1 VTAVLPVLAAAIV
14 LAAASNVMLRV
25 GMRRLGDGGSGSRR
39 GSGSGPSP
47 QGFGRIAR
55 GFIPGH
61 GAGIGR
67 GSGIGSTLVH
77 ALRSGPVWAGS
88 LGYVAAM
95 GCWLVVLG
103 RAEIGLVYPVF
114 TGSVTFVVMLAS
126 TLLLGERLERR
137 RVIGAVLMVAGILVA
152 SWE

>member
-1 VTAVLPVLAAAIV
+1 
-14 LAAASNVMLRV
+14 
-25 GMRRLGDGGSGSRR
+25 
-39 GSGSGPSP
+39 
-47 QGFGRIAR
+47 
-55 GFIPGH
+55 
-61 GAGIGR
+61 
-67 GSGIGSTLVH
+67 
-77 ALRSGPVWAGS
+77 
-88 LGYVAAM
+88 M

-126 TLLLGERLERR
+126 AVLLGERLERR